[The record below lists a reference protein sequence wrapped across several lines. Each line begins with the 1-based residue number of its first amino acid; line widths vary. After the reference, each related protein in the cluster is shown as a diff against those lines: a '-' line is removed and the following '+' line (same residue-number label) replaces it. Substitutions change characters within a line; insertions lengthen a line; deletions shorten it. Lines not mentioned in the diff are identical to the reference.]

1 MAPQQQQ
8 VEEDEHVYTLDEALT
23 ALGFGK
29 FQYLVLGYAGLGSMV
44 DAVEVMILSFIG
56 PAVKSQWGLSSTQET
71 LITTVVFAG
80 MLIGAYFWGILAD
93 NYGRRQAYFPFLVI
107 TEKVYVGVSL
117 FQIGKSLLIVAIV
130 TTVSAFLSSFSPNYI
145 SLLILRM
152 LVGTGLGGGPVYG
165 SWFLEFV
172 PSRNRGMWM
181 VIYSTFWTIGT
192 ILEAL
197 LAMIIMPRLG
207 WRWLLA
213 LSSIPSFAALLLYI
227 FTVESP
233 RYLCAEGRISDA
245 HDILRKIA
253 VVNQTKLPP
262 GMLVSDQVTQ
272 LDEEEELL
280 RPRANK
286 IFNFKTGL
294 SSSLMLLSPQL
305 LRITLLMWVVYFG
318 NSFAYYGII
327 LLTSQF
333 SAGESQCFSVALHVK
348 NDTSLYTDAFITSLA
363 ELPGL
368 LISAVVVEKV
378 GRKYSMALMYIM
390 GSLFLFP
397 LVVPQNEALTTALLF
412 GARIWFIGTFTLA
425 GVYCPEIYPT
435 SVRSTGCGVA
445 SAVGRIAG
453 MVSPIVAVQLVRGCH
468 QMAAIILFEV
478 VVILSAISV
487 LLFPVET
494 KGRELVDHVSL

>member
-1 MAPQQQQ
+1 MALQQQQ

-93 NYGRRQAYFPFLVI
+93 NYGRR
-107 TEKVYVGVSL
+107 
-117 FQIGKSLLIVAIV
+117 KSLLIVAIV

-213 LSSIPSFAALLLYI
+213 LSSIPSFVALLLYI

-253 VVNQTKLPP
+253 VVNQTKLAP
-262 GMLVSDQVTQ
+262 GMLVSDQVTE

-333 SAGESQCFSVALHVK
+333 SAGENRCFSVALHVK
-348 NDTSLYTDAFITSLA
+348 NDKSLYTDVFITSLA

-378 GRKYSMALMYIM
+378 GRKYSMALMYIL

-397 LVVPQNEALTTALLF
+397 LVVPQNEALTTAFLF

-494 KGRELVDHVSL
+494 KGRKLVDHVSL